1 MRCQPVFMV
10 AGLPVPQ
17 YSLTMSTGWY
27 PSRFI
32 RFVTPMRHLHPCE
45 LAPLD
50 ALLGGGFPCC
60 ALSPLFPVALSG
72 LPMHID
78 CDSLGCSSR
87 RPAIAFTNRCGRP
100 AVYRGPWVR
109 PRTVVHVY
117 LCLFVYTYLWLIEWG
132 CFNCFIRNSLV
143 VLLESICWERTWYT
157 HVFTY
162 IPTPGI
168 TPITKYIPTFAQLHL
183 SAYINIM
190 HVYMYVYIYIYIYTY
205 VCIYIYIYTCMYTD
219 IHTYIYTSMCLYIHK
234 YTYTY
239 THIYMNN

>member
-1 MRCQPVFMV
+1 MIRDLERGVCRLVRFVILSRTPKISPGRCENMRCQPVFMV

-17 YSLTMSTGWY
+17 YSLTMRTGWY
-27 PSRFI
+27 PSRSI

-100 AVYRGPWVR
+100 AVYRGP
-109 PRTVVHVY
+109 
-117 LCLFVYTYLWLIEWG
+117 
-132 CFNCFIRNSLV
+132 
-143 VLLESICWERTWYT
+143 
-157 HVFTY
+157 
-162 IPTPGI
+162 
-168 TPITKYIPTFAQLHL
+168 
-183 SAYINIM
+183 
-190 HVYMYVYIYIYIYTY
+190 
-205 VCIYIYIYTCMYTD
+205 
-219 IHTYIYTSMCLYIHK
+219 
-234 YTYTY
+234 
-239 THIYMNN
+239 